1 MLDKMTALYPLSS
14 KYNTTITGVV
24 ICTRKV
30 FTFRKKSQDGPTEIA
45 FSGSCL
51 QLSGLFRCLNA
62 KEDQINYSVILRITD
77 GASGILEILREIL

>member
-1 MLDKMTALYPLSS
+1 MHQKGIY
-14 KYNTTITGVV
+14 
-24 ICTRKV
+24 
-30 FTFRKKSQDGPTEIA
+30 FRKKSQYGPTEIA

-77 GASGILEILREIL
+77 GASGILEILREILWPNRFNTDSYHISQEVQ